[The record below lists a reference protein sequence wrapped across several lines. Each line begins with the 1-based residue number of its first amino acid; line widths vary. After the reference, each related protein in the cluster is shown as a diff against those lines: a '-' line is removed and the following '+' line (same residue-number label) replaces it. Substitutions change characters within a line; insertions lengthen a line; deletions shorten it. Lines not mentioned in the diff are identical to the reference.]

1 MGTTIG
7 SGRMGF
13 KTGFVEGAGTY
24 FGDGSDGA
32 VTFDGS
38 TTDGISAGASS
49 YGRYSIDGAAP
60 AGYPVPLAG
69 SNVYEYT
76 VPNKDG
82 SYDGDAVVKQF
93 TSLTIDSGYVLTTDQ
108 PCRGLFIMVQGNC
121 TLNGSISMTARGAF
135 ADPDTHG
142 GNAAGIR
149 VPVSPVSNNA
159 LGEDISGGA
168 IFDGMGSTA
177 TGLESSFNSATK
189 DVGAFLTV
197 PKVGMPADSTRTIEP
212 GSDQDMKGSFGLS
225 GDNWIVSTSWGA
237 RPTNAGKTGEGGS
250 GRNRVGATAGI
261 AGSVFSGGPGG
272 GGSYFGSGYEG
283 QDYGGAGGPNAAGG
297 DWAAAG
303 GAGNPGGGN
312 SFGSGRGGDGTGGL
326 LILLVGGNLTIGA
339 SGGLYAKGVGG
350 GTRLSSGQQVPGSGS
365 GGGAIICAYKGTL
378 SNSGTIN
385 VDGGIISTADNSDNT
400 SYPCPQ
406 GGAGSYQLINLA
418 QEKL

>member
-1 MGTTIG
+1 MGTSIG
-7 SGRMGF
+7 SGKFGF
-13 KTGFVEGAGTY
+13 KQAGGGKVGTY

-32 VTFDGS
+32 VTFSGS

-49 YGRYSIDGAAP
+49 YGLYSIDGASP
-60 AGYPVPLAG
+60 AGYPEPLAG

-93 TSLTIDSGYVLTTDQ
+93 SSLTINSGYVLTTDQ
-108 PCRGLFIMVQGNC
+108 PCRGLFIMVQGDC

-135 ADPDTHG
+135 ANPDTHG

-149 VPVSPVSNNA
+149 VPVNQISGNA

-168 IFDGMGSTA
+168 IFDGMGTA
-177 TGLESSFNSATK
+177 ATNLETSFNDAVSGP
-189 DVGAFLTV
+189 GAFLTV
-197 PKVGMPADSTRTIEP
+197 PKVGMPADGTRTIEP

-225 GDNWIVSTSWGA
+225 GDNWTVAGSWGA
-237 RPTNAGKTGEGGS
+237 RPTNTGKTGEGGS
-250 GRNRVGATAGI
+250 GRNRTGATPGI

-365 GGGAIICAYKGTL
+365 GGGAIICAYAGTL
-378 SNSGTIN
+378 SNSGEIN

-418 QEKL
+418 